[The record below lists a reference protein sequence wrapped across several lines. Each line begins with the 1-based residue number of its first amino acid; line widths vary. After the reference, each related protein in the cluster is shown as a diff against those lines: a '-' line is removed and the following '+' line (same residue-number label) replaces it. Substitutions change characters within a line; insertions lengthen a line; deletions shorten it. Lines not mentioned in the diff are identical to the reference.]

1 MKQRN
6 KIIAMILM
14 MVTIIALFML
24 YNTGPN
30 LDYVIPRRAIRLAT
44 ILLVGISV
52 AYSSLIFQTITNNKI
67 LTPAIMGYES
77 VFILF
82 QTVIVFIYGDKTFQV
97 ITHQD
102 NFFYAVLLMMAFSFL
117 MYVLIFGKSKQNI
130 YHLLLLGLV
139 LGALFQTFGQFL
151 QIVIDPNEFSV
162 IQGFMFVSF
171 NKINTDLLLIAGV
184 TLLGALLFGQR
195 YLKYLDVIALGR
207 EHAVNLGLN
216 YNKLVKIYML
226 LISLLVSVSTA
237 LVGPVTFL
245 GILVTNLTYELFQT
259 RKHRYMVWLCSG
271 IACVALLLGQ
281 FLVEHIFNFSTTV
294 SIVVNF
300 VGGLYFMY
308 LMLKT
313 RKAI

>member
-1 MKQRN
+1 MSQRVR
-6 KIIAMILM
+6 IISTIVLLVAVIL
-14 MVTIIALFML
+14 LFMF
-24 YNTGPN
+24 YNMGRN
-30 LDYVIPRRAIRLAT
+30 IDYVIPRRAILLAT
-44 ILLVGISV
+44 ILVVGVSV
-52 AYSSLIFQTITNNKI
+52 AYSSIIFQTITNNKI

-82 QTVIVFIYGDKTFQV
+82 QTAIVFIYGDKTFQV

-102 NFFYAVLLMMAFSFL
+102 NFIYAVLLMMGFSFM
-117 MYVLIFGKSKQNI
+117 MYLLIFGKGKNNI
-130 YHLLLLGLV
+130 YHLLLIGLV
-139 LGALFQTFGQFL
+139 LGALFSTFAQFL
-151 QIVIDPNEFSV
+151 QIVIDPNEFTV
-162 IQGFMFVSF
+162 IQSFMFVSF
-171 NKINTDLLLIAGV
+171 NKINNSLLSIAAV
-184 TLLGALLFGQR
+184 TLVLTLVLGQR

-207 EHAVNLGLN
+207 EHAINLGLN

-226 LISLLVSVSTA
+226 IISLLVSVSTA

-245 GILVTNLTYELFQT
+245 GILVTNLTYELFVT
-259 RKHRYMVWLCSG
+259 KKHRYMVWLCSG
-271 IACVALLLGQ
+271 IACIALLTGQ

-308 LMLKT
+308 LILKS